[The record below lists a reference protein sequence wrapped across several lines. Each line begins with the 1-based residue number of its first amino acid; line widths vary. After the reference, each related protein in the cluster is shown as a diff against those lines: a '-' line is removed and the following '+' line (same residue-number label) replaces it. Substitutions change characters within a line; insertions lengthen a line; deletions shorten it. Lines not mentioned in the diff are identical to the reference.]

1 MKTGIRIILTNF
13 ISGGTI
19 PDEKEVL
26 KIISSGFDR
35 NVRKSLKMSTDV
47 LKGSVDLPEVN
58 LEISSSISLEVVEK
72 IKNLGWIQ
80 LCK

>member
-1 MKTGIRIILTNF
+1 MRSDGNF

-19 PDEKEVL
+19 PDGKEVL

-35 NVRKSLKMSTDV
+35 NVRKSLRMSTDI
-47 LKGSVDLPEVN
+47 LKGFVNLPEVS

-72 IKNLGWIQ
+72 NKETRLDTIV
-80 LCK
+80 